1 MAGLPSL
8 GHVVFGVVP
17 TKKRV
22 QQREPHQLPAGRHGL
37 TREFVVSNQRERIL
51 NAVANVASVA
61 GYSAMSV
68 EDIIATAGVSR
79 RTFYDHFKSKDDA
92 FLAEY
97 DIIASK
103 LFESVTAAYDPEA
116 SLADRAQ
123 TCLEAVVDYFVS
135 EPAYADMCIVEVLAA
150 GPVAIERRDNS
161 VQALSALIDQAVLEL
176 PKRGRPPA
184 LTSQAVVGGIY
195 EVIYSRVLRGKL
207 EELPELV
214 PDLLYTLLLPYLGTE
229 VAAAAQKK
237 ARRRVKKTAAPARKK

>member
-1 MAGLPSL
+1 VA
-8 GHVVFGVVP
+8 

-37 TREFVVSNQRERIL
+37 SREFVVNNQRDRIL

-103 LFESVTAAYDPEA
+103 LLSAVMAAYDPNA
-116 SLADRAQ
+116 SLPDRAQ
-123 TCLEAVVDYFVS
+123 TCLEAVIDYFS
-135 EPAYADMCIVEVLAA
+135 AEPAYADMCIVEVLAA

-161 VQALSALIDQAVLEL
+161 LQALAALIDQAADEL

-184 LTSQAVVGGIY
+184 ITSQAVVGGIY

-207 EELPELV
+207 EELPALV
-214 PDLLYTLLLPYLGTE
+214 PDLIYSLLLPYLGIE

-237 ARRRVKKTAAPARKK
+237 ARKRTRKAASAA

>member
-1 MAGLPSL
+1 M
-8 GHVVFGVVP
+8 P
-17 TKKRV
+17 TKKKA

-37 TREFVVSNQRERIL
+37 TREFVVNNQRERIL

-92 FLAEY
+92 ILAEY

-103 LFESVTAAYDPEA
+103 LFESVSAAYDPEA

-161 VQALSALIDQAVLEL
+161 VQALSGLIDQAVQEL

-214 PDLLYTLLLPYLGTE
+214 PDLLYTLLLPYLGTD

-237 ARRRVKKTAAPARKK
+237 ARRRVKKPAAPAKKK